1 MSRYIT
7 DQDRQ
12 QVTLLPECL
21 DDFIGEDNPVRVV
34 EAFVNELDLAS
45 LGFQGATPA
54 NTGRPSHHPAVLL
67 SIVKWRMTR
76 KVSEEL
82 IGITLAIPCLTLR

>member
-7 DQDRQ
+7 GQDRQ

-21 DDFIGEDNPVRVV
+21 DDFIGEDNPIRVV

-54 NTGRPSHHPAVLL
+54 NTGRPPHHPAILL
-67 SIVKWRMTR
+67 SIYIYGATSI
-76 KVSEEL
+76 VSSPVAAWSANAS
-82 IGITLAIPCLTLR
+82 AI